1 MFLKI
6 FTIFLVFLLLR
17 TLIVK
22 YFDSK
27 KKINSNSKP
36 SKNSV
41 TKKWNAETIDF
52 EEIKETSK
60 K

>member
-27 KKINSNSKP
+27 KKINSNSKS
-36 SKNSV
+36 SKNLV
-41 TKKWNAETIDF
+41 TKKWDAETIEF